1 MPHPSDPRDTEFLKA
16 VDTVTRKMGKKP
28 LDDDDLV
35 LLACEEIS
43 RTVTHEEKDYQ
54 APLRNEP

>member
-1 MPHPSDPRDTEFLKA
+1 MPQPPDPRDPAFLES
-16 VDTVTRKMGKKP
+16 VDVVTRKMGKKP
-28 LDDDDLV
+28 LDDDDLI

-43 RTVTHEEKDYQ
+43 RTVTHEEKNYR

>member
-1 MPHPSDPRDTEFLKA
+1 MPQSSDPRDPVFLKS
-16 VDTVTRKMGKKP
+16 VDMVTRKMGKRQ

-43 RTVTHEEKDYQ
+43 RTVTHEEKNYR
-54 APLRNEP
+54 APFRNEP

>member
-1 MPHPSDPRDTEFLKA
+1 MPLPSDPRDPGFLKS

-28 LDDDDLV
+28 LDDDDLA

-43 RTVTHEEKDYQ
+43 RTVTHVEKNYQ